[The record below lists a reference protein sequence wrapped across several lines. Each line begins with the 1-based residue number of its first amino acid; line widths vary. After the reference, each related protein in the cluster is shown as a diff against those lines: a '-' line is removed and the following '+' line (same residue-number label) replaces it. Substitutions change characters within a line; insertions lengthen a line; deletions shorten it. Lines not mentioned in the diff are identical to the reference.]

1 MVRIRRNV
9 QKFYQIKT
17 QLQAVSLHMQTLS
30 SSHQM
35 AEAMKGVSKAMSSMN
50 KQMNPSQIQ
59 KIMMDFEK
67 ESEVMDMKDDMMSD
81 AIDDAMEEGDE
92 DQVLSNV
99 LDEIGVSFNQEV
111 RNTCLKRKK
120 KKITCMWY
128 SLVRYL
134 QELNKYQYQQRKKW
148 NAMLLYK
155 QDGIIEK
162 ENNFIVLQKPIPKH
176 SYHNLQ

>member
-1 MVRIRRNV
+1 MAKDLIRIRRNV
-9 QKFYQIKT
+9 QKFYQMKT

-92 DQVLSNV
+92 EEETDQVLSKV

-120 KKITCMWY
+120 K
-128 SLVRYL
+128 
-134 QELNKYQYQQRKKW
+134 
-148 NAMLLYK
+148 
-155 QDGIIEK
+155 
-162 ENNFIVLQKPIPKH
+162 
-176 SYHNLQ
+176 